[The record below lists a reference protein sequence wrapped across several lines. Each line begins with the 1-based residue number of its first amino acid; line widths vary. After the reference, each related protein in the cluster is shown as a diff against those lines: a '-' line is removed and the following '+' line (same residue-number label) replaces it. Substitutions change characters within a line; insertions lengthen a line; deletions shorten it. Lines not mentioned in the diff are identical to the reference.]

1 MDIVEIDQ
9 DISINVNN
17 IENNIVND
25 RKLAWA
31 FAGVIITG
39 LLMCGCIIFSI
50 ANNNGVFVPLLFLLI
65 LLFML
70 SVYILYNLYE

>member
-1 MDIVEIDQ
+1 MDIVEIDEE
-9 DISINVNN
+9 ISINVNN

-39 LLMCGCIIFSI
+39 LLMCGCIIFSV
-50 ANNNGVFVPLLFLLI
+50 ATNNRVFVPLLFLLI
-65 LLFML
+65 LLFIL